1 MNPEYNILRDHEIKP
16 EEIESLRTI
25 AGWDKMEG
33 KYALILP
40 KLYTYYS
47 VRIENELVGF
57 LSILSDGVGDAFLL
71 DLMVHPDHQRKGIGT
86 ALVKEAIHDIKSA
99 GVKCIQ
105 VTFNPDLESFYKK
118 FGFHIFKAGIID
130 NDTMKLSSD
139 VFQNDDKN
147 KMT

>member
-1 MNPEYNILRDHEIKP
+1 MKTNYKILRDHKIKP
-16 EEIESLRTI
+16 EEIESLRI
-25 AGWDKMEG
+25 IIGWDKMEG

-71 DLMVHPDHQRKGIGT
+71 DLMVHPDHQQEGIGT
-86 ALVKEAIHDIKSA
+86 ALVKQAICDMKSA
-99 GVKCIQ
+99 GIKCIQ

-118 FGFHIFKAGIID
+118 FDFHIFKAGIIE
-130 NDTMKLSSD
+130 
-139 VFQNDDKN
+139 N
-147 KMT
+147 KPPNEELLG